1 MFFVVG
7 LILFILGL
15 IIMRC
20 FGITGIRLM
29 VHDEMNWGNYIGSLM
44 FYIGIA
50 LMLFS
55 ICKKL
60 WHLMP

>member
-1 MFFVVG
+1 MFFVIG
-7 LILFILGL
+7 IILIILGL

-20 FGITGIRLM
+20 FGITGTRLM
-29 VHDEMNWGNYIGSLM
+29 VYSEMNWGNYLGSLM
-44 FYIGIA
+44 FYIGCA
-50 LMLFS
+50 LVVFS

>member
-1 MFFVVG
+1 MIFVVG
-7 LILFILGL
+7 LIIFIVGC

-20 FGITGIRLM
+20 IGHTGYALM
-29 VHDEMNWGNYIGSLM
+29 VLDRMNWGNYLGSLL

-60 WHLMP
+60 WYLMP

>member
-7 LILFILGL
+7 LVVFILGC

-20 FGITGIRLM
+20 FGITGLRLTIGNQ
-29 VHDEMNWGNYIGSLM
+29 MNWGNYIGSVM
-44 FYIGIA
+44 FYTGIA